1 MEADNVFYEFRDQT
15 PAAFICPI
23 THKIMKDPVMDLD
36 GHSYERAAIESWL
49 SSGRTTS
56 PNSHKP
62 LRKSNLVPNRAL
74 RNSIEE
80 FIESHNGNVP
90 SKVFKHSPIPFS
102 AVQQKLGV
110 QQLSEQQQQ
119 QIDNVF
125 KDPAIRPEQRMQV
138 AIARCRWVGD
148 AGFRFRVY
156 GEFAQYLHPQA
167 AFDTLGRLDG
177 TVKKNAEAAY
187 IWVLTNKPEIVNQVQ
202 IINAAVDKFASM
214 YKRVPNVNDDRIKS
228 ERAFRFRHLQ
238 S

>member
-148 AGFRFRVY
+148 TALRVSVY
-156 GEFAQYLHPQA
+156 GEVAQYLHPQA
-167 AFDTLGRLDG
+167 AFETLGKLEAG
-177 TVKKNAEAAY
+177 VKKDAETAY
-187 IWVLTNKPEIVNQVQ
+187 IWVLTNKPGIVNQLDR
-202 IINAAVDKFASM
+202 INAAVDKFALM
-214 YKRVPNVNDDRIKS
+214 YRRGPSVNDARIKS
-228 ERAFRFRHLQ
+228 ERAICFRQL
-238 S
+238 